1 MSEVVGR
8 EKGEATYLF
17 DATTSR
23 ITVRVF
29 ATGLLSAFGHSP
41 TLTPRDLAGEA
52 RFDPVHPDKAW
63 LCVRVRADSLEV
75 VEGVNDRDRAE
86 IERRAR
92 EEVLKTERYP
102 EIIFESRKI
111 TVEKIFEGHY
121 VARIVGDLMLH
132 GVVRP
137 CEIQARVLAN
147 EKMLRASGEFSLRQ
161 SEFGIKPVT
170 ALGGALKVKDEVHI
184 SFDIVARR
192 GE

>member
-8 EKGEATYLF
+8 EEGEATYLF

-29 ATGLLSAFGHSP
+29 AAGLLSAFGHSP
-41 TLTPRDLAGEA
+41 TLTFRDLAGEA
-52 RFDPVHPDKAW
+52 RFDPAHPDKAR
-63 LCVRVRADSLEV
+63 LRVRVRADSLEV

-111 TVEKIFEGHY
+111 AVEKIFEGHY
-121 VARIVGDLMLH
+121 VARIIGELTLC
-132 GVVRP
+132 GGARP
-137 CEIQARVLAN
+137 CEIQARVLAS
-147 EKMLRASGEFSLRQ
+147 EDLLRASGEFSLRQ
-161 SEFGIKPVT
+161 SDFGLEPPV
-170 ALGGALKVKDEVHI
+170 ALGGAIKVKDEVRI
-184 SFDIVARR
+184 SFEVVARQA
-192 GE
+192 